1 MLFTAFVCLEFVNII
16 FIGYLG
22 NEGELLMRSVCDI
35 MVREIDTF
43 MDKSREVEVITS
55 SPDKNR
61 QHLTLA
67 LCLALRL
74 QTLIETNS
82 FLISSWTQILRTS
95 KLIQRLISVT
105 STALKVVI

>member
-1 MLFTAFVCLEFVNII
+1 
-16 FIGYLG
+16 
-22 NEGELLMRSVCDI
+22 MRSVCDI

-43 MDKSREVEVITS
+43 MDKSKEMQVSTS
-55 SPDKNR
+55 STDKSR
-61 QHLTLA
+61 QHLTIA

-82 FLISSWTQILRTS
+82 FLLNSWTRILRTS

-105 STALKVVI
+105 ATALKVT